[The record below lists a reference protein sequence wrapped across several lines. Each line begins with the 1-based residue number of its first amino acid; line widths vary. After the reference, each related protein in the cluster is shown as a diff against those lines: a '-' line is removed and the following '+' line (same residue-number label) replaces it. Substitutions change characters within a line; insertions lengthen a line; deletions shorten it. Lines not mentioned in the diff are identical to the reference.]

1 MYPSISRSS
10 RVATRSTIGDDSVD
24 VVPLWPS
31 SYRPRWLSADIDSN
45 TPTLHRHINDTSL
58 IFHRLPADISINI
71 LSICLI
77 DTSSLSRS
85 TFDRQWPLWCSKSE
99 SNWCYYF
106 RNFTVL
112 GIFANKLLAF
122 SLFLSHFAC
131 LFLRYSILDADL
143 YFAFAG
149 KILSSFRV
157 VQCINRY
164 FTDT

>member
-99 SNWCYYF
+99 SNWCCYF